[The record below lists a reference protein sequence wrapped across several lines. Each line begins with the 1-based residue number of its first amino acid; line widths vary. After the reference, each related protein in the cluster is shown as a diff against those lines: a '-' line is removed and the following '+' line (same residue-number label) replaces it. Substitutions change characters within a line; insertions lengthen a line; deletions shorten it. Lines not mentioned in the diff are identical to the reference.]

1 MRLTGEL
8 IWQTDVPVEEC
19 ASRIQRT
26 TEKDSMARWFRFGD
40 QGTVY
45 STINGRSFRLF
56 AKGPAFVHNSFEPY
70 FYGSFAQE
78 GGRTVVRGRFRPQ
91 AIVIAFM
98 AFWFAFVSLIGGVIV
113 VRAVVGLGTG
123 TRAMHGDLGHP
134 GAAALITLGM
144 LAFAVG
150 LLAVGWRM
158 GRGQRER
165 IQMVVEGTLQAHRL
179 TAATDPLSRSVR

>member
-19 ASRIQRT
+19 ASRIQRA
-26 TEKDSMARWFRFGD
+26 TEKDSVARWFRFGD

-45 STINGRSFRLF
+45 STINRKSFRLF

-70 FYGSFAQE
+70 FYGSFAPE

-91 AIVIAFM
+91 AIVIAFI
-98 AFWFAFVSLIGGVIV
+98 AVWFAFVSLIGGMIV

-123 TRAMHGDLGHP
+123 TRALHGDLGP
-134 GAAALITLGM
+134 GAAALNHARNARLRSWAGGRR
-144 LAFAVG
+144 LADGPRSAG
-150 LLAVGWRM
+150 TNPDGHR
-158 GRGQRER
+158 
-165 IQMVVEGTLQAHRL
+165 EGTLQAHRL
-179 TAATDPLSRSVR
+179 TAATNR

>member
-1 MRLTGEL
+1 MRLAPEFT
-8 IWQTDVPVEEC
+8 WQTELAIPEC
-19 ASRIQRT
+19 KSRLERA
-26 TEKDSMARWFRFGD
+26 TEKESASRWFRFGD
-40 QGTVY
+40 SGTVY
-45 STINGRSFRLF
+45 SRVGEASFRLF

-98 AFWFAFVSLIGGVIV
+98 AVWLAFVSLIGGVIV

-123 TRAMHGDLGHP
+123 KRDMHGDLGP
-134 GAAALITLGM
+134 GAVALITLGI

-150 LLAVGWRM
+150 LVAVGWRM

-179 TAATDPLSRSVR
+179 TAGTDPLSRSVR

>member
-8 IWQTDVPVEEC
+8 NWQTDVPVEEC
-19 ASRIQRT
+19 ASRIQRA
-26 TEKDSMARWFRFGD
+26 TEKDSVARLFRFGD

-98 AFWFAFVSLIGGVIV
+98 AVWFAFVSLIGGVIV

-123 TRAMHGDLGHP
+123 TRAMHGDLGP
-134 GAAALITLGM
+134 GAAELITLGI

-150 LLAVGWRM
+150 LVAVGWRT

-165 IQMVVEGTLQAHRL
+165 IQMVIERTLQAHRL
-179 TAATDPLSRSVR
+179 IRLRR

>member
-1 MRLTGEL
+1 MRLAHPAHHGEGL
-8 IWQTDVPVEEC
+8 YGTLVSIRRPRDRLQH
-19 ASRIQRT
+19 
-26 TEKDSMARWFRFGD
+26 D
-40 QGTVY
+40 QWEVLSLVCEGTSLY
-45 STINGRSFRLF
+45 
-56 AKGPAFVHNSFEPY
+56 HNAFEPY

-165 IQMVVEGTLQAHRL
+165 IQMVIEGTLQAHRL